1 MNHISIDEQETV
13 IEYYRTD
20 DRLDIYTS
28 DQTMIT
34 KLKKLIAKSDEY
46 EVVDEYKSD
55 DGRTLTIE
63 VKAPKEVLNLR
74 SRSKVTLKLTD
85 EQRAAR
91 ANCLRENLKKA
102 KETKKNS

>member
-1 MNHISIDEQETV
+1 MNYISVDEQETV

-46 EVVDEYKSD
+46 EVVDECKSD

-63 VKAPKEVLNLR
+63 VKAPKEVLKLKTQAKR
-74 SRSKVTLKLTD
+74 KLTD
-85 EQRAAR
+85 EQ
-91 ANCLRENLKKA
+91 KKA
-102 KETKKNS
+102 LADRFHQAH

>member
-1 MNHISIDEQETV
+1 MEHISLEEQETV

-20 DRLDIYTS
+20 DKLDIYTS

-55 DGRTLTIE
+55 DGRTLTME
-63 VKAPKEVLNLR
+63 VKAPTAVLRLMAN
-74 SRSKVTLKLTD
+74 SKPSLTE
-85 EQRAAR
+85 EQRKAMAERLAAAR
-91 ANCLRENLKKA
+91 LKRLGKA
-102 KETKKNS
+102 EQD